1 MPRVTATAY
10 VFLAITAEQAAEKLY
25 AQGAGCRY
33 GLKSPRENLER
44 SPECGGSPLLQ
55 QRGAT
60 LQRCGKEL
68 DFDDAL

>member
-1 MPRVTATAY
+1 M
-10 VFLAITAEQAAEKLY
+10 FSQAWVPGWAEKLLP
-25 AQGAGCRY
+25 Q
-33 GLKSPRENLER
+33 GLKSLRENLER
-44 SPECGGSPLLQ
+44 SAEFGGSPLLQ